1 MQDSFF
7 IIGDECRIIH
17 SQMADVIY
25 LLVISKDTNNTN
37 ITPDVLYDLEKL
49 QDLESRL
56 VLITGQSTKE
66 VQTFLN
72 VSFQLVID
80 MS

>member
-1 MQDSFF
+1 
-7 IIGDECRIIH
+7 
-17 SQMADVIY
+17 MADVIY
-25 LLVISKDTNNTN
+25 LFVNSKDTNNTN
-37 ITPDVLYDLEKL
+37 ITPNVVYDLEKL

-72 VSFQLVID
+72 VSFQLVIN